1 MKYQWQAMDDR
12 GTTHRGTLDAASSKE
27 AREALRAQ
35 GLHPL
40 VLNEKKVISL
50 FRTVNETPRLRLS
63 GSELAL
69 FTRQLATL
77 ANASLPLEEALFVIG
92 RQNKN
97 NKLGLVLRDLRERIL
112 AGHTLSESLAAWP
125 RIFDSV
131 YRTLV
136 KAGEKSG
143 QLGCVLEKLA
153 DYNELRQATRSK
165 LIQSLIYPS
174 LLTSVAIAVVA
185 ILLTTVVPKIV
196 EQFLHMKEALPMS
209 TRVLLAISGAMR
221 HYGLWVIALLLI
233 ACFLFR
239 HWLTR
244 PGKRHLLDRWLLDF
258 KLSRA
263 LLRAI
268 HCARYL
274 RTLSILNISGVP
286 LLEGMTLATEG
297 IGNREIS
304 QRLGQAA
311 ERVRQG
317 SGFHL
322 ALEKCDLFPPMML
335 YMIASGEK
343 SGQLSELMARAAD
356 QQETLLQNR
365 IALTLALFEPA
376 LIITMAMIVLFIIVS
391 VLQPIL
397 QLNSLVS

>member
-1 MKYQWQAMDDR
+1 M
-12 GTTHRGTLDAASSKE
+12 
-27 AREALRAQ
+27 
-35 GLHPL
+35 
-40 VLNEKKVISL
+40 
-50 FRTVNETPRLRLS
+50 
-63 GSELAL
+63 
-69 FTRQLATL
+69 
-77 ANASLPLEEALFVIG
+77 LE
-92 RQNKN
+92 Q
-97 NKLGLVLRDLRERIL
+97 
-112 AGHTLSESLAAWP
+112 
-125 RIFDSV
+125 
-131 YRTLV
+131 
-136 KAGEKSG
+136 
-143 QLGCVLEKLA
+143 LA

-322 ALEKCDLFPPMML
+322 ALEKCDIFPPMML